1 MEPRRIVVAAAGI
14 AAFLN
19 LYAPQALL
27 PTLVEEFGQS
37 PAAVGWTVGASTLA
51 IALSSPFSGLLV
63 ARIPRRRLLG
73 ACFSGILLTALGCAL
88 SPDLGSLIGWRFAQ
102 GLFLP
107 PLLTLTMAYIGE
119 AWPAAQVGRVMAFYV
134 ACNGVGG
141 FLGRFL
147 TGLVEGAAG
156 WRQAFVLLAVLNAV
170 AAWLVLR
177 AIPNRSA
184 AGAAPDLRALVHH
197 LGERPLQAAFA
208 TGFSLLFTLSA
219 LFTYIT
225 FHLAAEPFRLGPVA
239 LGSLFA
245 VYLVGIVVTPS
256 AGRLIRPGVYGG
268 VILGSTAVGLVGV
281 ALTLAPSLVVV
292 LLGLVLAS
300 SSAFVNQS
308 AASGYVTE
316 VAGERR
322 STALGMYLSSYY
334 LGGSAGAIVPGL
346 LWGLGGWPGTV
357 LLLLAV
363 QIGTM
368 FLARRFLMKPGGCVT
383 NPAC

>member
-1 MEPRRIVVAAAGI
+1 MEPRLLVVAAAGI

-27 PTLVEEFGQS
+27 PTLAEEFGET

-51 IALSSPFSGLLV
+51 IALTSPFAGLLV
-63 ARIPRRRLLG
+63 ARFPRRRVLG
-73 ACFSGILLTALGCAL
+73 ACFSGILLTALGCTA
-88 SPDLGSLIGWRFAQ
+88 SPDLLSLIGWRFAQ

-119 AWPAAQVGRVMAFYV
+119 AWPAAQVGRIMALYV

-147 TGLVEGAAG
+147 AGLVEAAAG
-156 WRQAFVLLAVLNAV
+156 WRQAFLLLAVLNAL

-177 AIPNRSA
+177 SIPNRA
-184 AGAAPDLRALVHH
+184 GGGAAPDLRALLRH
-197 LGERPLQAAFA
+197 LGERPLQTAFA

-225 FHLAAEPFRLGPVA
+225 FHLAGEPFRLGPVA

-245 VYLVGIVVTPS
+245 VYLVGVVVTPA
-256 AGRLIRPGVYGG
+256 AGRLVRPGAYGG
-268 VILGSTAVGLVGV
+268 VILGSTALGMAGI
-281 ALTLAPSLVVV
+281 ALTLAPSLPVV

-300 SSAFVNQS
+300 SSAFVNQT

-322 STALGMYLSSYY
+322 STALGMYLGFYY

-363 QIGTM
+363 QLGTL
-368 FLARRFLMKPGGCVT
+368 FLARRFCAT
-383 NPAC
+383 TRAC